1 MTLWAAYVRTGKEF
15 DAQEECE
22 TLGITCHVPRR
33 VDMIRQGKR
42 RRPDPVVK
50 PFLPNY
56 VFIEATPA
64 QWHDLKDTK
73 LIRTT
78 MGIGEGNARLVHR
91 FIAKVEA
98 DYAERMA
105 QINAGER
112 VSEYAENDLLEILEG
127 GFREKLLR
135 FSRVAEG
142 ANGFPIVLAKA
153 ELFGREVEVPLD
165 PLIVKK
171 AANA

>member
-22 TLGITCHVPRR
+22 ALGIICHVPRR

-56 VFIEATPA
+56 VFIEATA
-64 QWHDLKDTK
+64 QEWHLLHTSSK

-78 MGIGEGNARLVHR
+78 MGIGEGNARMVHR
-91 FIAKVEA
+91 FIDRVEA
-98 DYAERMA
+98 DYARRMA
-105 QINAGER
+105 QIEAGQR
-112 VSEYAENDLLEILEG
+112 VDEYNEGDALEIIAGPFTGMLA
-127 GFREKLLR
+127 R
-135 FSRVAEG
+135 FKAVAEG
-142 ANGFPIVLAKA
+142 AEHPIVVA
-153 ELFGREVEVPLD
+153 ELDILGQATRVKLD
-165 PLIVKK
+165 PLV
-171 AANA
+171 ARRAVA

>member
-22 TLGITCHVPRR
+22 ALGITCHVPRR

-105 QINAGER
+105 QIEAGQR
-112 VSEYAENDLLEILEG
+112 VDEYSEGDCLQIIAGPFTGQLAT
-127 GFREKLLR
+127 FRR
-135 FSRVAEG
+135 IAEG
-142 ANGFPIVLAKA
+142 AGIFPEIVA
-153 ELFGREVEVPLD
+153 ELELMGQATRVRLD
-165 PLIVKK
+165 PLVARK
-171 AANA
+171 AVA

>member
-1 MTLWAAYVRTGKEF
+1 
-15 DAQEECE
+15 
-22 TLGITCHVPRR
+22 
-33 VDMIRQGKR
+33 MIRQGKR

-56 VFIEATPA
+56 IWIEATPA
-64 QWHDLKDTK
+64 QWHALKDTT

-105 QINAGER
+105 QIEAGQR
-112 VSEYAENDLLEILEG
+112 VDEYSEGDCLQIIAGPFMGMLA
-127 GFREKLLR
+127 R
-135 FSRVAEG
+135 FKAVAEG
-142 ANGFPIVLAKA
+142 ADHPIVVA
-153 ELFGREVEVPLD
+153 ELDILGQATKARLD
-165 PLIVKK
+165 PLVVKR
-171 AANA
+171 AVA